1 MSSYKITEYTYNQA
15 KRLGVEIKPS
25 SNPKKKIDVFKD
37 GKLVARVGGIK
48 PNGEPYMDYPTYLL
62 GERQGKYKKYTARI
76 RQILYL
82 KRFAKDIEI
91 EGSDAWWNSKLL
103 W

>member
-15 KRLGVEIKPS
+15 KRLGVQIKPS

-37 GKLVARVGGIK
+37 GKLISRVGGMR
-48 PNGEPYMDYPTYLL
+48 PNGVPYGDYPTYVK
-62 GERQGKYKKYTARI
+62 GEREGKFKKNSARI
-76 RQILYL
+76 RQILYK
-82 KRFAKDIEI
+82 KRFAKDIEVV
-91 EGSDAWWNSKLL
+91 GSDAWWNSNLL